1 MYAIMPFSRTKLLLH
16 LYSPSNSL
24 ETSLTLPSHSTLP
37 NTFSFEFYFKVMPSL
52 SLSPAMPHHTYLL
65 KHTHITPMHTLFQAC
80 YLIFVLCMSQSLN
93 TTTTFTLSHMST
105 LLLPTL
111 PTTRTQFKICKHFK
125 THSLAHY
132 ICSLT
137 PSSVYTHTSCNA
149 RILLNCLLQSLSY
162 YTTSLLLRHIST
174 YTSYTIQ
181 QPLHTRL
188 THYTLARIYF
198 SSRSF
203 YLSFLSCYSYLLC
216 ILSCA

>member
-80 YLIFVLCMSQSLN
+80 YLIFVLCISQSLN

-149 RILLNCLLQSLSY
+149 RILLNCLHPSSPALALPLPFIIIIVHPAYHITLSILFYMHLDMTAPPEKPSKPASL
-162 YTTSLLLRHIST
+162 
-174 YTSYTIQ
+174 
-181 QPLHTRL
+181 
-188 THYTLARIYF
+188 
-198 SSRSF
+198 
-203 YLSFLSCYSYLLC
+203 
-216 ILSCA
+216 ILSNTHTHHPV